1 MFPPR
6 APFFTVR
13 GGGTSRFPHAPSP
26 AHRPAW
32 PMSAV
37 RRWDAL
43 TREEIAALAPEALL
57 VLPVGSTEQHG
68 PHLATGTDA
77 LIATA
82 IAERAAA
89 AAASPPTILLAP
101 TLAYGAS
108 AHHLPFGGTL
118 SLDVATFQLV
128 LRDLLAS
135 AASAGVG
142 RVFVLNGHGG
152 NAAACAIAVAEASRE
167 LGLLAATRDA
177 VGPRRRGRDRRSR
190 PGARRKLRDVARARP
205 RSGPRPAGARAS
217 PRRADRLARGRAD
230 SSSASPDAGR
240 SSTATPTGRT
250 RPRSRAASRRSR
262 RASPRLRQHSS
273 SSPTSVDLT

>member
-1 MFPPR
+1 
-6 APFFTVR
+6 
-13 GGGTSRFPHAPSP
+13 
-26 AHRPAW
+26 
-32 PMSAV
+32 MSAV
-37 RRWDAL
+37 RRWDEL

-57 VLPVGSTEQHG
+57 VVPVGSTEQHG

-89 AAASPPTILLAP
+89 AAAWPPTILLAP

-167 LGLLAATRDA
+167 LGLLAASAMPSDLVDA
-177 VGPRRRGRDRRSR
+177 NEIDGPVQGHAGSFETSLVLALDPERVR
-190 PGARRKLRDVARARP
+190 PELAKPSPGGPARTRARGLVVGEP
-205 RSGPRPAGARAS
+205 GRWQELDGYTDRPDEAS
-217 PRRADRLARGRAD
+217 LARGEQALAACVAAVAAAFEQLAD
-230 SSSASPDAGR
+230 LD
-240 SSTATPTGRT
+240 
-250 RPRSRAASRRSR
+250 
-262 RASPRLRQHSS
+262 
-273 SSPTSVDLT
+273 